1 MSELATALFYLAA
14 GLGFALFLITWFLA
28 RNAMRPLAGRLYGL
42 AMIAVPAGFVM
53 LANATQAT
61 GLNSASTHL
70 IAGGVCFL
78 VAAVL
83 VAAGLFLTARGEA
96 TR

>member
-14 GLGFALFLITWFLA
+14 GLGFALFLVTWFLA
-28 RNAMRPLAGRLYGL
+28 RQAMRPLAGRLYGL

-53 LANATQAT
+53 LANATQAS
-61 GLNSASTHL
+61 GLNSAATHL

-83 VAAGLFLTARGEA
+83 VAAGLFLSSRAEA
-96 TR
+96 AK

>member
-1 MSELATALFYLAA
+1 MTDLATSLFYLAA
-14 GLGFALFLITWFLA
+14 GLGFALFLVTWFLA
-28 RNAMRPLAGRLYGL
+28 RQAMRGIAGRLYGL

-61 GLNSASTHL
+61 GLNSAATHL
-70 IAGGVCFL
+70 IAGGVCFF

-83 VAAGLFLTARGEA
+83 VGAGLFLTARSEA
-96 TR
+96 AR